1 MIFFP
6 LKAKKMFLSTIFENR
21 KHYLTKSPLSFE
33 DIQRS
38 GGFLAQIFN

>member
-1 MIFFP
+1 MIFFS

-33 DIQRS
+33 DIQ
-38 GGFLAQIFN
+38 QIEFH